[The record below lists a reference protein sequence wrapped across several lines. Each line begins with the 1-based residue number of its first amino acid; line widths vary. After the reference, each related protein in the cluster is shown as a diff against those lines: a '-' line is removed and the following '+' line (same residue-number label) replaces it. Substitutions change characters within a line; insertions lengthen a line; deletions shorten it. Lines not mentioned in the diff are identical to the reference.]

1 MMQQLAMGWK
11 NVVANKATVF
21 LVSLYQMLWTI
32 LIYILIDRS
41 VSPLVRAL
49 PDESVSSLA
58 TNYFW
63 LETRFNLAKT
73 DLILPYLYVLIALL
87 IVRMILTPL
96 IQCGTYGT
104 LANSHQRSE
113 TGTNFVN
120 HVKQQWKPFVLMYWL
135 KTIAILVPTVTVFV
149 PIIKSLRA
157 NYFALSVEQLP
168 LIQLSL
174 LLLWSILVS
183 CIAYCILLGIV
194 KQLDWKQSLMR
205 LMSRAVK
212 LITIAL
218 TIASV
223 AFTLNGL
230 LQVTTFFLV
239 GIISTLLFFIV
250 PIIRT
255 FFKAWTIS
263 THMLHYD

>member
-11 NVVANKATVF
+11 NVVANKGTIF
-21 LVSLYQMLWTI
+21 LVSLYQLLWTI
-32 LIYILIDRS
+32 LIYILIERS

-73 DLILPYLYVLIALL
+73 DLILPYLYILVALL

-104 LANSHQRSE
+104 LANTYQRSE
-113 TGTNFVN
+113 TGSNFVK
-120 HVKQQWKPFVLMYWL
+120 HVKHQWKPFLLTYWL
-135 KTIAILVPTVTVFV
+135 KSIAILVPAVSVFV
-149 PIIKSLRA
+149 PIIKSLRV
-157 NYFALSVEQLP
+157 NYFSLTVEQLP
-168 LIQLSL
+168 LLQLGL

-205 LMSRAVK
+205 LMNHAVK
-212 LITIAL
+212 LMTIAL
-218 TIASV
+218 IIASL

-255 FFKAWTIS
+255 FLKAWTIS